1 LKVVLENEYSGWA
14 ASMSTAFVLI
24 WFQVYLLG
32 RLQEN
37 QIALAGMALFI
48 VVFGLGMRYLK
59 KKTRVFK
66 VD

>member
-1 LKVVLENEYSGWA
+1 MLENEYPGWA
-14 ASMSTAFVLI
+14 ASMTTAFVLL
-24 WFQVYLLG
+24 WFQIYILG
-32 RLQEN
+32 KLEAN
-37 QIALAGMALFI
+37 QNALIGMALFI